1 MIKSR
6 DQMSREEATRSP
18 IFLLQRR
25 IRGDHYETESVWY
38 SREESEQYLTD
49 HAYNYR
55 NSKPNLPGG
64 RVYCVPCYGELSDAL
79 EELASLRAAVSER
92 DELKRRLSDLF
103 ATINRDGG
111 QAERDDPDVYQHS
124 LNHVAELHQHLDA
137 LYAALASATGHP
149 YAPGADF
156 DAHEAV
162 AQLRKRIA
170 EQAAQLEQARD
181 VMLNVAPDEPM
192 NQDEQGGCVWCGGK
206 PPRKQ
211 YGYATSNPK
220 HHSNDCPWIAA
231 RAWLAANAPAP
242 KSGGEDAGK

>member
-1 MIKSR
+1 
-6 DQMSREEATRSP
+6 MSILDFAINHKLMGTERESARS
-18 IFLLQRR
+18 
-25 IRGDHYETESVWY
+25 
-38 SREESEQYLTD
+38 
-49 HAYNYR
+49 
-55 NSKPNLPGG
+55 
-64 RVYCVPCYGELSDAL
+64 
-79 EELASLRAAVSER
+79 ELASLRAA
-92 DELKRRLSDLF
+92 
-103 ATINRDGG
+103 A
-111 QAERDDPDVYQHS
+111 AERDDLKTAMKKMLVIH
-124 LNHVAELHQHLDA
+124 NERNIECAELHQHLDA
-137 LYAALASATGHP
+137 LYADLASATDYA
-149 YAPGADF
+149 YAPSADF

-162 AQLRKRIA
+162 TQLQERIA

-242 KSGGEDAGK
+242 KSDSEIRFDSAQKYREALEQIERVWVSESVSDEHLAAMKMYTISARALNNADEEKDQAVTA